1 MRIAPIVA
9 RWWGDVFD
17 RRWRRARRGARVRA
31 GVVVTAVVVYSVLAA
46 VSQGSPTADVHLN
59 DGSVWVT
66 RSLQDQVARLDH
78 PVEQLDASVTPIGGS
93 PGVLQDGYTVFTYQK
108 SLGRL
113 RPVDVAA
120 VTLGTAIKVPPGADV
135 SLGGGTLTVS
145 SQGRAWIV
153 PASQASSLD
162 LRHPTLSGLGTD
174 VSGYGVAAGTDG
186 VAHAY
191 SVTTQTM
198 ENLSFGPGGSIV
210 RSSEHLATASGSV
223 HVTVSAVGSV
233 PVVLDADH
241 ATLTVPGEPPVHIP
255 ATPGRPQDLRVQ
267 QPGPANGVA
276 YVASDLGLYAVPLGG
291 GPAVR
296 VWGDGRDQGRPAA
309 PAFVAVC
316 VHAAWAATHTYA
328 YDCGTGRARSI
339 VEPGIPSNARLEFR
353 VNRDVVVLN
362 DTAAGGVWVQKGDSL
377 EQVAH
382 WTQLAAAVH
391 PNYADNRGGK
401 GPSNTSHQHQAPVA
415 HPETFGARPGRTTV
429 LPVLLFDS
437 DPNGDLLTVTAPT
450 SVPAQDGTV
459 QIADHG
465 TVLQFTPAPGQT
477 GSFTVPYTIS
487 DGAGTNDTATSTLTV
502 TIDPPS
508 VETPPVEV
516 SATPVTVGLGKTV
529 TFDAL
534 AGWYDREGDPFQLTG
549 AVVTGGSTVS
559 FTPAG
564 TVAVSAD
571 GSPGAQ
577 TVTLKVTDAEGQTGT
592 GTVPVDVLAAG
603 TDGAP
608 QTRPFLAQATA
619 GVPTVIDPLRVDSD
633 PNDVPMRLSS
643 VTVDQRSAQVPGL
656 VVTPDYQSGRIAFS
670 ASQPGTYYLHYVAT
684 DTPPEGVGATSGS
697 TAVRVDVANPATTS
711 GPVAMRQ
718 VTSLAPG
725 GSVLLPVLDTA
736 TDPSGG
742 VLTVQSVTAPP
753 GSPVEASVY
762 RGDAVRLSTAGVLP
776 GPEILSYVVSDGTQ
790 SATGE
795 IDVLPAPPAPT
806 ALPPVAEPLSVTVP
820 AGTVAQIDP
829 TTVDFDPAGGSLHL
843 TPGSVQ
849 LDTQLTSIPGGDPG
863 KAFVDGGIV
872 RYQAPARSGQA
883 TVLYGV
889 TDAAGQS
896 ASSSIT
902 IDVVPDQPA
911 TQPPVPLPLTASV
924 VAGSQVTVSVP
935 LAGIDPAGESVDL
948 VGLASGPQLGSVVTM
963 TASSFTY
970 RAFPQSRGTDT
981 FSYEVRDTS
990 GLVGDGVVRIGI
1002 APPASLDAP
1011 PVAVPQTVT
1020 VEAGHEVDVP
1030 VLARDFDPQGYA
1042 ISFLTSQP
1050 LVLHGLAAG
1059 SAAVAG
1065 TAIRVTGPA
1074 AGRRGVIDYR
1084 ITDGH
1089 GAVTTGVLTVVG
1101 SPMAPSDPPVAHDI
1115 VVPYLKDPTA
1125 AAVTVDVLT
1134 QGHVTDP
1141 AGSASDLRLVSVTGP
1156 AGTDPQ
1162 VAGARVTVRLS
1173 NQYTVLVYTVQGA
1186 DGTASA
1192 TITVPPKGLD
1202 GPELRP
1208 GVAPATTP
1216 ENTPVTVS
1224 VGTFLFDPGGRAL
1237 RLTSSADL
1245 WAAGGSVR
1253 ATSPTALV
1261 FTPSHGYVGPAAVT
1275 VQVTNGYGPDDPTG
1289 QVGVFTIPVEVTGTP
1304 PPVFFGPTVQAVTGQ
1319 HASFDL
1325 APYVASADGGP
1336 APGVTFGQP
1345 SAPGALGASIGGS
1358 TLTVFPQHVTGVDL
1372 TVSFAVSDAGG
1383 QTTGT
1388 VQVDVVATN
1397 KPLAVAVPQAAS
1409 VFQGKSVTVD
1419 VLTAD
1424 VDPFPTP
1431 LVVSAP
1437 TVVSGVGSATTNG
1450 SSVTFTAGPHYVG
1463 TAVVAYTLTDQT
1475 RLASRQVQGTITITV
1490 SGVPGAPGA
1499 PSVLGFGNGTALLAW
1514 SAPPSNGQPI
1524 DHYTVT
1530 GGPASQ
1536 TCTTTTCNITGLQNG
1551 TVYQF
1556 RVSAH
1561 NAVGDGPASQPSA
1574 PVTPNQVPGTPLP
1587 PSVTFGDGSVTVSW
1601 SPPTDPGTPITCYQV
1616 AVSPAA
1622 GTGPSCVTGT
1632 GTVWTGLTNGDS
1644 YTFTVRAENALGF
1657 GPSSGPSAA
1666 VVPAGVPS
1674 APGTPQVAAVPND
1687 PTGGKLDVQWP
1698 AVTGPAANGADVT
1711 SYALRITQ
1719 GSTLVRTDT
1728 VVPTSPTEDPI
1739 VDQVSGLS
1747 TSVAYSFAVT
1757 ATNKAGTSPPSPTT
1771 TPFTVFAQPGT
1782 VTDLAAANYQNG
1794 QTTLSFTAPASNG
1807 QAIQRYEVSV
1817 DGGGFTSLATDDVVG
1832 GLTNGQQYR
1841 FAIEACNTYCG
1852 APSNT
1857 ATATPD
1863 APPTAPGVSGSVVAA
1878 TTSGSTLQ
1886 YSWGAPATNGCS
1898 LASVAWS
1905 EDSTY
1910 GPWHGV
1916 AVGPGS
1922 VDIPSPPVQTHTL
1935 FLRVTDSCGLS
1946 AMSSGATTSDG
1957 KFLTADGNYYWGSCP
1972 NGEGTCTQSYVGC
1985 GSQTGVDYCG
1995 NPVASCSSD
2004 VYTSSSCG
2012 NDVATS
2018 GPEQVTAS
2026 CYETGGA
2033 VNNAYS
2039 AGSPGK
2045 TASASTNYWV
2055 YVYSPGLPDG
2065 PWMSALYFNESYSSV
2080 VQGLPLC

>member
-1 MRIAPIVA
+1 M
-9 RWWGDVFD
+9 
-17 RRWRRARRGARVRA
+17 
-31 GVVVTAVVVYSVLAA
+31 VTAVVVYSVLAA

-670 ASQPGTYYLHYVAT
+670 AAQPGTYYLHYVAT

-1216 ENTPVTVS
+1216 ENTLVTVS

-2012 NDVATS
+2012 SDVATS

>member
-1 MRIAPIVA
+1 MRVASIAR
-9 RWWGDVFD
+9 RWWRDGFGQ
-17 RRWRRARRGARVRA
+17 RWSRAQRGARIRA
-31 GVVVTAVVVYSVLAA
+31 GLLVTAVVVYAVLAA
-46 VSQGSPTADVHLN
+46 VAQGSPTADVHLN

-66 RSLQDQVARLDH
+66 RSSQDQVARLDH

-120 VTLGTAIKVPPGADV
+120 VTLGTTIKVPPGADV
-135 SLGGGTLTVS
+135 SLGGGTFAIS

-153 PASQASSLD
+153 PASQVSSLD
-162 LRHPTLSGLGTD
+162 LGHPTLSGLGTD
-174 VSGYGVAAGTDG
+174 VSGYGVVAGTDG

-198 ENLSFGPGGSIV
+198 ENLSFGPDGSLV
-210 RSSEHLATASGSV
+210 HSSERLATAPGSV

-241 ATLTVPGEPPVHIP
+241 ATLTVPGEPPVRIP
-255 ATPGRPQDLRVQ
+255 ASPGKPQDLRVQ
-267 QPGPANGVA
+267 QPGPANRVA

-309 PAFVAVC
+309 PAFVAGC

-328 YDCGTGRARSI
+328 YDCGTGGARSI
-339 VEPGIPSNARLEFR
+339 VEPSIPANARLEFR

-401 GPSNTSHQHQAPVA
+401 GPSNTSHQHRAPVA

-465 TVLQFTPAPGQT
+465 TVLQFTPAPGET

-487 DGAGTNDTATSTLTV
+487 DGLGTNDTATSTLTV

-549 AVVTGGSTVS
+549 ATVTGGSTVS

-564 TVAVSAD
+564 TVAISAD

-577 TVTLKVTDAEGQTGT
+577 TVTLKVADAEGQAAT

-619 GVPTVIDPLRVDSD
+619 GVQTVLDPLRVDSD

-643 VTVDQRSAQVPGL
+643 VTVSQQSAQVPGL

-670 ASQPGTYYLHYVAT
+670 AAQPGTYYLHYVAT
-684 DTPPEGVGATSGS
+684 DTPPEGVGATSGP
-697 TAVRVDVANPATTS
+697 TAVRVDVANPAATA

-736 TDPSGG
+736 TDPTGG
-742 VLTVQSVTAPP
+742 VLAVQSVTAPP

-762 RGDAVRLSTAGVLP
+762 RGDAVRLSTAGVLSAP
-776 GPEILSYVVSDGTQ
+776 QVLSYLISDGTQ

-806 ALPPVAEPLSVTVP
+806 MLPPVAEPLSVTVP

-829 TTVDFDPAGGSLHL
+829 TTVDFDPAGAPLLL
-843 TPGSVQ
+843 TPGSVK
-849 LDTQLTSIPGGDPG
+849 LDAQLTSIPGGDPG
-863 KAFVDGGIV
+863 NAFVDGGIV
-872 RYQAPARSGQA
+872 RYQAPARTGQA

-935 LAGIDPAGESVDL
+935 LAGIDPSGESVTL
-948 VGLASGPQLGSVVTM
+948 VGLATGPQLGSIVTM

-970 RAFPQSRGTDT
+970 QAFPQSRGTDT

-1002 APPASLDAP
+1002 APPAPLDEP

-1020 VEAGHEVDVP
+1020 VDAGHTVDVP

-1042 ISFLTSQP
+1042 ISFVAGQS
-1050 LVLHGLAAG
+1050 LVLHGLPAG

-1065 TAIRVTGPA
+1065 TMIRVTGPP
-1074 AGRRGVIDYR
+1074 AGHHGVIAYQ

-1089 GAVTTGVLTVVG
+1089 GAVATGVLTVVG
-1101 SPMAPSDPPVAHDI
+1101 SPAAPSDPPVAHDI
-1115 VVPYLKDPTA
+1115 VVPYLKDPSA
-1125 AAVTVDVLT
+1125 VAVTVDVLT

-1156 AGTDPQ
+1156 TGTDPQ
-1162 VAGARVTVRLS
+1162 VGGAQVTIRLGS
-1173 NQYTVLVYTVQGA
+1173 QYAVLVYTVQGV

-1192 TITVPPKGLD
+1192 TITVPPKGVD
-1202 GPELRP
+1202 GPQLIP
-1208 GVAPATTP
+1208 GVAPVTTP
-1216 ENTPVTVS
+1216 ANTPVTVS
-1224 VGTFLFDPGGRAL
+1224 IGTYLFDPGGRAL

-1245 WAAGGSVR
+1245 WAGGGSVR

-1261 FTPSHGYVGPAAVT
+1261 FTPTHDYVGPAAVT
-1275 VQVTNGYGPDDPTG
+1275 VQMTNGYGPDDPTG

-1336 APGVTFGQP
+1336 ASGVTFGQP
-1345 SAPGALGASIGGS
+1345 SAPATLGASISGS
-1358 TLTVFPQHVTGVDL
+1358 TLTVFPQHVTGVGL
-1372 TVSFAVSDAGG
+1372 TVSFTVSDAGG

-1388 VQVDVVATN
+1388 VLVDVVATN
-1397 KPLAVAVPQAAS
+1397 KPLAVAVPQTAS

-1450 SSVTFTAGPHYVG
+1450 SSVTFTAGPSYVG

-1475 RLASRQVQGTITITV
+1475 KLASRQVQGTVTVTV

-1524 DHYTVT
+1524 DQYTVS

-1551 TVYQF
+1551 TAYQF

-1561 NAVGDGPASQPSA
+1561 NAVGDGPQSQPSA

-1587 PSVTFGDGSVTVSW
+1587 PSVTFGDSSVTVTW
-1601 SPPTDPGTPITCYQV
+1601 SPPTDVGTPITCYQV

-1632 GTVWTGLTNGDS
+1632 RAVWTGLTNGDS

-1674 APGTPQVAAVPND
+1674 APGTPQVTAVPND
-1687 PTGGKLDVQWP
+1687 PTGGKLDVEWP

-1719 GSTLVRTDT
+1719 GSTVVRTDT

-1739 VDQVSGLS
+1739 LDSVSGLS
-1747 TSVAYSFAVT
+1747 NSVAYTFSVT
-1757 ATNKAGTSPPSPTT
+1757 ATNKAGTSPSGPTT
-1771 TPFTVFAQPGT
+1771 TPFTVFAQPGA
-1782 VTDLAAANYQNG
+1782 VTNLAATNYQNG
-1794 QTTLSFTAPASNG
+1794 QTTLSFTPPASNG
-1807 QAIQRYEVSV
+1807 QSIQYYQYSEN
-1817 DGGGFTSLATDDVVG
+1817 GGPYTQLGSNNVIG
-1832 GLTNGQQYR
+1832 GLANGRQYS
-1841 FAIEACNTYCG
+1841 FVIEACNTYCG
-1852 APSNT
+1852 APSNS

-1863 APPTAPGVSGSVVAA
+1863 APPTAPVIGASVSG
-1878 TTSGSTLQ
+1878 TTVSF
-1886 YSWGAPATNGCS
+1886 SWGAASSNGCPVS
-1898 LASVAWS
+1898 SVAYS
-1905 EDSTY
+1905 LNGGGYTGSS
-1910 GPWHGV
+1910 
-1916 AVGPGS
+1916 APGS
-1922 VDIPSPPVQTHTL
+1922 ATTGGSYSTTYTITV
-1935 FLRVTDSCGLS
+1935 RVTDSCGLS
-1946 AMSSGATTSDG
+1946 STSSGSGTTGAPPPPPPPPTFSETETVNNTQIWSNPYNAGGSRG
-1957 KFLTADGNYYWGSCP
+1957 KEITKGETVQVSCLDTNTMITSASSGWYLIASSPWNSQYYAAANTFSN
-1972 NGEGTCTQSYVGC
+1972 NG
-1985 GSQTGVDYCG
+1985 
-1995 NPVASCSSD
+1995 
-2004 VYTSSSCG
+2004 SSSGYDPRVPACG
-2012 NDVATS
+2012 
-2018 GPEQVTAS
+2018 
-2026 CYETGGA
+2026 
-2033 VNNAYS
+2033 
-2039 AGSPGK
+2039 
-2045 TASASTNYWV
+2045 
-2055 YVYSPGLPDG
+2055 
-2065 PWMSALYFNESYSSV
+2065 
-2080 VQGLPLC
+2080 